1 MHPTNIVFHL
11 NQIVMKKIL
20 WLTAC
25 CFLIAAAQLQASTPS
40 KTDLTTP
47 EQTTAAF
54 AALQNLTTDDLLSLT
69 PERYRLHTG
78 KKLSLGE
85 RISLRLVKK
94 SIRKH
99 LKRGETFVLNDVV
112 ESEKFKFKI
121 GAFLLGFFFGLIG
134 FLVSLAFKD
143 RRNAMI
149 SAGIGWAI
157 GVVIVLTLI
166 L

>member
-1 MHPTNIVFHL
+1 M
-11 NQIVMKKIL
+11 
-20 WLTAC
+20 
-25 CFLIAAAQLQASTPS
+25 
-40 KTDLTTP
+40 
-47 EQTTAAF
+47 
-54 AALQNLTTDDLLSLT
+54 LSLT
-69 PERYRLHTG
+69 PEWYRLHTG

-134 FLVSLAFKD
+134 FLISLAFKD

>member
-1 MHPTNIVFHL
+1 
-11 NQIVMKKIL
+11 MKNIL
-20 WLTAC
+20 WLMTC
-25 CFLIAAAQLQASTPS
+25 CFLIAATQLQASTTPS
-40 KTDLTTP
+40 KTDITAP
-47 EQTTAAF
+47 DQNTAAF

-69 PERYRLHTG
+69 PEKYRLQTG
-78 KKLSLGE
+78 KKLSFKE
-85 RISLRLVKK
+85 RISLRLVQK

-99 LKRGETFVLNDVV
+99 LKRGEAFVLNDVV
-112 ESEKFKFKI
+112 ESEKFKFNI
-121 GAFLLGFFFGLIG
+121 GGFLLGFFFGLIG
-134 FLVSLAFKD
+134 FLITLAFKD